1 MAQESHF
8 SKTMFAGLTIG
19 KSRFGNPA
27 SPSSKNIWFSGGRGF
42 GEKKIEPFF
51 TLATKPV
58 QKRSVP
64 FNRVKSSFAM
74 PSSSIFFGPT
84 DSGSSS
90 AVVSGSSAIDLSSS
104 SAAVHFA
111 PQRCTFVSEARLQD
125 LISQVKDMLHSGKPS
140 ADDDDEEEEAPT
152 SVPTKEEERSKP
164 KRVYTREYLL
174 WWISFN
180 L

>member
-1 MAQESHF
+1 MASHDLATLHHPAR
-8 SKTMFAGLTIG
+8 KTFDFQAAEV
-19 KSRFGNPA
+19 SA
-27 SPSSKNIWFSGGRGF
+27 
-42 GEKKIEPFF
+42 KKEIEPFF
-51 TLATKPV
+51 TLAPKPV
-58 QKRSVP
+58 QKRPVP

-90 AVVSGSSAIDLSSS
+90 EVVSGSSAIDLSSS
-104 SAAVHFA
+104 SAVVHFA

-174 WWISFN
+174 W
-180 L
+180 

>member
-1 MAQESHF
+1 
-8 SKTMFAGLTIG
+8 
-19 KSRFGNPA
+19 
-27 SPSSKNIWFSGGRGF
+27 
-42 GEKKIEPFF
+42 
-51 TLATKPV
+51 
-58 QKRSVP
+58 
-64 FNRVKSSFAM
+64 M

-90 AVVSGSSAIDLSSS
+90 AVVSGSSAIDLS
-104 SAAVHFA
+104 HFA

-140 ADDDDEEEEAPT
+140 ADDDEEEEEAPT

-174 WWISFN
+174 W
-180 L
+180 